1 MQSPPCSRLA
11 KKWMFWPPSPPTW
24 PLDRHAGLLGVG
36 KQHVA
41 HHGACSSQH
50 GLRDT
55 EMKRAAAVHCSLPTT
70 GKHLCP
76 RSASLRAG
84 TPSTCRGPPP
94 PCCPSLP
101 ALVCSRGRPPPRPRR
116 PPPPP
121 PPPSAAPHLLV
132 HPLSLS
138 ARRRMVAHVPV
149 LGNLRFGRAKGG
161 TQVDEARVD
170 AGGSRAD
177 LWRGQGQ
184 HSTAPIS
191 TPPATTLC
199 NNPLSQPRSTR
210 LQLHSTQLPCSWP
223 PVGGAAAACVRAALL
238 PPPGRPCA
246 VAACTSKSA
255 GGKVSK
261 ELRTLHASPLA
272 SVLPLSSTLCSAA
285 HKVWLCT
292 AASDRPPPTTC
303 RQLTTQHPPGSGFT
317 TTPAAPAPPRRGRF
331 WVGPPPSPAS
341 PPSWDWRPRRA
352 AGCLPALSSSSSS
365 GW

>member
-121 PPPSAAPHLLV
+121 PASAVGRPAPVGAPPFPERAPPHGRARSGTRQSAFRQSKRGGHRLMRPGWTQGEVVQTCGEDRGSTAQHRSPRPLQQPSATTLSPSRAALAFSSTARSCPAVGRPSAAP
-132 HPLSLS
+132 PPPAS
-138 ARRRMVAHVPV
+138 APRCCRRPV
-149 LGNLRFGRAKGG
+149 GPAPSPPAR
-161 TQVDEARVD
+161 ARV
-170 AGGSRAD
+170 
-177 LWRGQGQ
+177 QE
-184 HSTAPIS
+184 
-191 TPPATTLC
+191 
-199 NNPLSQPRSTR
+199 
-210 LQLHSTQLPCSWP
+210 
-223 PVGGAAAACVRAALL
+223 
-238 PPPGRPCA
+238 GR
-246 VAACTSKSA
+246 
-255 GGKVSK
+255 
-261 ELRTLHASPLA
+261 
-272 SVLPLSSTLCSAA
+272 
-285 HKVWLCT
+285 
-292 AASDRPPPTTC
+292 
-303 RQLTTQHPPGSGFT
+303 
-317 TTPAAPAPPRRGRF
+317 
-331 WVGPPPSPAS
+331 
-341 PPSWDWRPRRA
+341 
-352 AGCLPALSSSSSS
+352 
-365 GW
+365 